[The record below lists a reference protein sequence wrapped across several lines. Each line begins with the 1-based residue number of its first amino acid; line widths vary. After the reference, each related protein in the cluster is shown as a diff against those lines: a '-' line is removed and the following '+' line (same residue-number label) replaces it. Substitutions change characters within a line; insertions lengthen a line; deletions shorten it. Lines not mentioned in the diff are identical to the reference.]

1 MRRIKTVCI
10 AVLLVA
16 LGAAPLAIADQTDD
30 TEAGHMRT
38 VTCYVVGHKQV
49 EKSENEITVE
59 KAEALL
65 AQMESAVHIYDR
77 FNKKDARDLTEE
89 EVSQA
94 EEVLNAL
101 FAELREAGLI
111 SEEVTPRSLGLLPTF
126 GMAIL
131 NPILSVGRGCSH
143 IPLYPGEAF
152 LGVLLRPIFI
162 QYFLLGYTG
171 VFNVV
176 VAPPRIEYWDWVGTQ
191 TLMVF
196 GFMGLYI
203 DFASLGIGIPHMQAL
218 LGESLFTAGMD
229 WVL

>member
-1 MRRIKTVCI
+1 MKRIKAVCI
-10 AVLLVA
+10 VALLVA
-16 LGAAPLAIADQTDD
+16 LGAVPLAIPGRAE
-30 TEAGHMRT
+30 EAPTRT
-38 VTCYVVGHKQV
+38 VTCYVVGHDHMA
-49 EKSENEITVE
+49 KSENEISME
-59 KAEALL
+59 KAEELL
-65 AQMESAVHIYDR
+65 AHVEQAVQVYHG
-77 FNKKDARDLTEE
+77 FNKDAQDLTEE
-89 EVSQA
+89 ETRQA
-94 EEVLNAL
+94 EKILNAL

-111 SEEVTPRSLGLLPTF
+111 SDGVTPQSLGLIPNF

-131 NPILSVGRGCSH
+131 NPILSFGRGCSY

-203 DFASLGIGIPHMQAL
+203 DFASIGVGIPHMQVL
-218 LGESLFTAGMD
+218 LGESLFTAGID
-229 WVL
+229 WPL